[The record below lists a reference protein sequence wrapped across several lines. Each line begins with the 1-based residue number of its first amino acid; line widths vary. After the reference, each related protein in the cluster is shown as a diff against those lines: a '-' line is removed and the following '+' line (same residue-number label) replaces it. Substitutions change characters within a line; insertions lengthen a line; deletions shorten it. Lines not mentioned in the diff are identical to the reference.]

1 MAVPVP
7 NWVRPSPVVGHIRLA
22 LRAECERSARASV
35 GDLAYE
41 TAYGRGLSQD
51 RAAGPAEALPGPMH

>member
-1 MAVPVP
+1 M
-7 NWVRPSPVVGHIRLA
+7 GHIRLA